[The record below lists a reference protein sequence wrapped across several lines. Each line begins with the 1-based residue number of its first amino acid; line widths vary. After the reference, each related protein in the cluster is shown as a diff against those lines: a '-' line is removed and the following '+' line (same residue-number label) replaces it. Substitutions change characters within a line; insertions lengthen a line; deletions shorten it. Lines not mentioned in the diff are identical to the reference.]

1 MTMEN
6 TLEKFFG
13 YKSFRPQQREI
24 IESVMSQHNTLGVL
38 PTGSGKSICY
48 QIPTL
53 MQDGLTLVISPL
65 IALMHDQVEELINR
79 GIPAVYLNSTL
90 SQKEIA
96 TAERELLDGQYKF
109 LYASPERI
117 VTPEFQEYI
126 KQLDINL
133 IAFDEAHCISK
144 WGHDFRPS
152 YQNII
157 PVIHEL
163 FEGVPTIAVTATA
176 TQEVQENITSLLGI
190 AEAHIFNGPVKRENL
205 HLMVNPTFQRD
216 QFILNY
222 VLARPKEAGIIYAA
236 TRAEVEKLSIF
247 LTDNNI
253 ENVPYHGGLKKTER
267 GKNQEL
273 FIRNTVPLIV
283 ATNAFGMGINKP
295 DIRYIIHNNLPGDI
309 ESYYQ
314 EVGRAGRDGL
324 PSECILLSSARDI
337 NLHQYFID
345 RSDATNAHKQNKREK
360 LDKMM
365 QYQKT
370 NKCLTGF
377 VTKYFNPN
385 EYVTEC
391 GRCSNCLSQKRTYDM
406 TEEARS
412 VLSLIMASRVKL
424 TKSLVIQVLRGER
437 NEDIH
442 KYKLNENDMY
452 GTMQD
457 YIPSDIHHILDEL
470 IYRGYVHIEDEVLR
484 VLIKGRL
491 LIDGK
496 REIYTEP
503 FKQNLLEKVD
513 ISTDQLPSIDL
524 YEKLLHVRKELA
536 EKHDIEE
543 DMIFTDQVIKEFAK
557 KKPTSKEEMVYIE
570 GVGSYKLKHYCPYF
584 LEEIESH
591 IANITM

>member
-1 MTMEN
+1 MSMEN
-6 TLEKFFG
+6 ILNKYFG
-13 YKSFRPQQREI
+13 YTSFRPKQREI

-38 PTGSGKSICY
+38 PTGSGKSVCY

-65 IALMHDQVEELINR
+65 IALMHDQVEELLDR

-90 SQKEIA
+90 SQNKIA
-96 TAERELLDGQYKF
+96 SAERELIDGHYKF
-109 LYASPERI
+109 LYVSPERL
-117 VTPEFQEYI
+117 VTHDFQEFI
-126 KQLDINL
+126 KHLDVNL

-152 YQNII
+152 YQDVI
-157 PVIHEL
+157 PVIDEL
-163 FEGVPTIAVTATA
+163 FNGVPIIAVTATA
-176 TQEVQENITSLLGI
+176 TQEVQENIISLLNI
-190 AEAHIFNGPVKRENL
+190 SENNVFNGPVKRDNL
-205 HLMVNPTFQRD
+205 NLMVNPTYQRD

-222 VLARPKEAGIIYAA
+222 VLARPKEAGIVYAA
-236 TRAEVEKLSIF
+236 TRAEVEKLSVF
-247 LTDNNI
+247 LKDNDVD
-253 ENVPYHGGLKKTER
+253 NVPYHGGLKKSER

-273 FIRNTVPLIV
+273 FIRNEVPLIV

-295 DIRYIIHNNLPGDI
+295 DIRYIIHHNLPGDI

-314 EVGRAGRDGL
+314 EVGRAGRDGK

-345 RSDATNAHKQNKREK
+345 RSDASSAHKQNKREK

-385 EYVTEC
+385 EYVSEC

-406 TEEARS
+406 TREART
-412 VLSLIMASRVKL
+412 VLLLILGSDIEM
-424 TKSLVIQVLRGER
+424 TKSRVIQVLRGEM
-437 NEDIH
+437 NEDIEML
-442 KYKLNENDMY
+442 KLYNLDAF
-452 GTMQD
+452 GSMQD

-470 IYRGYVHIEDEVLR
+470 IYRGYIHIEDEVLS

-503 FKQNLLEKVD
+503 FKQNILEKVD
-513 ISTDQLPSIDL
+513 ITTDQLPSLDL
-524 YEKLLHVRKELA
+524 YEKLLKVRMELA
-536 EKHDIEE
+536 EKHDVNE
-543 DMIFTDQVIKEFAK
+543 DMIFSDQVIKEFAK
-557 KKPTSKEEMVYIE
+557 KKPSSKEEMVYIE

-584 LEEIESH
+584 LDVIESH
-591 IANITM
+591 ISNITT